1 MGSNKLVKEI
11 IRNKKEV
18 FYPLFT
24 IVIGFLVYWIIYIFI
39 DYKNSLIVL
48 PFLLWSLTILIFKY
62 TLDVNNSNIKTEKP
76 TSKRLIFFLLFFS
89 IVMFSVVILD
99 LVILIIA
106 DIYYFIHISI
116 NIFIAILI
124 YYVLQREVKKYYSIN
139 NEKIEMGSWN

>member
-11 IRNKKEV
+11 IRTKKEV
-18 FYPLFT
+18 YYPLFT

-39 DYKNSLIVL
+39 DYRNSRIVL

-62 TLDVNNSNIKTEKP
+62 TLDVNNGNIKTEKP
-76 TSKRLIFFLLFFS
+76 TSKRLIFFLFFFS

>member
-62 TLDVNNSNIKTEKP
+62 TLYVNNSNINTEKP
-76 TSKRLIFFLLFFS
+76 TSKRLIFFSLFFS
-89 IVMFSVVILD
+89 IVMFSLVILD